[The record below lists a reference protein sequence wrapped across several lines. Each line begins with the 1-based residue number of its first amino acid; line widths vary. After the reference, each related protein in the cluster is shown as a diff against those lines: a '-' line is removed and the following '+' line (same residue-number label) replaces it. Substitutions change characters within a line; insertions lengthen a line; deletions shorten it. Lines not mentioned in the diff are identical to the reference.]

1 MPTDANLPQRIKSIY
16 NTCSP
21 EEQQLLIQILEEI
34 SETGHSDTYENLWL
48 QDYKEIPVDK
58 YTFLTS
64 SEYLGLSNNNGQS
77 IYPAWMDM
85 MLELERTGN
94 KYYEIV
100 LTGATRTGKT
110 STAVSDAA
118 YLLYK
123 TMCLRNPQEYFG
135 LKAATRISLFFFNI
149 TATLAKGVA
158 FKEFS
163 TTLSSS
169 PWFNSHGS
177 WTRSENDPIYVPEG
191 GLIEITYGSDSSQ
204 ALGKAAI
211 GVIFDECNFSRAGI
225 RDITKS
231 KKLMK
236 EKYDTLVA
244 RVTGTFVKHGEVF
257 GRLYIISSKNSDSD
271 FMEDY
276 VQAQQ
281 RAGNTH
287 MYIFDKPQWEVW
299 PASKYSSDEKFRI
312 AVGNRY
318 LKSHV
323 LTPDEDTPEGQ
334 SKLIEQGYQIVN
346 VPMDNKTRFMSDFDI
361 ALRDI
366 AGISVAGSIGFI
378 TQAAL
383 TPVVSR
389 TRHNPFYTDTIE
401 IGANDNQSI
410 EQFFHIEEVPKNL
423 RGCFIAIHLDL
434 AEVSDRQ
441 GISAVCVDGTRIVK
455 DGDNKD
461 VAMPFFRQLFVV
473 GVEAPKGERMSFQKV
488 VNFLLWLRRN
498 GFNIQIVS
506 TDQYQSS
513 YMRETLSQLG
523 FNTAKISVDRSEDP
537 YIGLKNVICDQRIE
551 LIKNQLQEDEL
562 VNLQYSNG
570 KFDHLANG
578 GSKDLSDSLCGAV
591 YDLVQ
596 NQINPAVQPK
606 SVINI
611 MSSVNGSRG
620 GRSFGFS
627 NRKF

>member
-1 MPTDANLPQRIKSIY
+1 MKILKITRRHLEK
-16 NTCSP
+16 P
-21 EEQQLLIQILEEI
+21 E
-34 SETGHSDTYENLWL
+34 
-48 QDYKEIPVDK
+48 PVYDVINAFPNNNFIVSDK
-58 YTFLTS
+58 Y
-64 SEYLGLSNNNGQS
+64 G
-77 IYPAWMDM
+77 
-85 MLELERTGN
+85 
-94 KYYEIV
+94 KY
-100 LTGATRTGKT
+100 G
-110 STAVSDAA
+110 
-118 YLLYK
+118 
-123 TMCLRNPQEYFG
+123 C
-135 LKAATRISLFFFNI
+135 
-149 TATLAKGVA
+149 VA
-158 FKEFS
+158 H
-163 TTLSSS
+163 
-169 PWFNSHGS
+169 NC
-177 WTRSENDPIYVPEG
+177 
-191 GLIEITYGSDSSQ
+191 
-204 ALGKAAI
+204 
-211 GVIFDECNFSRAGI
+211 VIFDECNFSQAGI
-225 RDITKS
+225 RDIAKS

-299 PASKYSSDEKFRI
+299 PSSKYSSDEKFRI

-441 GISAVCVDGTRIVK
+441 GISAVCVDGIRIVK

-537 YIGLKNVICDQRIE
+537 YIGLKNVIFDQRIE
-551 LIKNQLQEDEL
+551 LVKNQLQEDEL

-570 KFDHLANG
+570 KFDHTTNL
-578 GSKDLSDSLCGAV
+578 SKDLSDSLCGAV

-596 NQINPAVQPK
+596 NQVNPAVQPK

-611 MSSVNGSRG
+611 ISSVNGSRG